1 MQRNECG
8 VLLSASD
15 LMRFAGCAHATT
27 LDLAWMMGRGAAPG
41 EDSEDAQLLQ
51 RHGDAHEARHL
62 ARLRAAGRGVVE
74 IVREGVSLAQ
84 GVAATRAALERGA
97 EVVFQGA
104 LAGGSWGG
112 WSDFLERVERPSALG
127 AWSYEVADTKLK
139 RKPHPKHVL
148 QLALYS
154 DLLADGAGGGAR
166 STPTSSS
173 ATARAR
179 RSASPRS
186 RPTPGGCAAGSR
198 PSSPAPEP
206 TRPVPCADCPLCRWR
221 EPARR
226 GSRRRTACSA
236 WRTSPAGRW
245 RSWRPPAS
253 RRWRRSP
260 RGASRC
266 AAWRPR
272 RWRGW

>member
-1 MQRNECG
+1 MQSNEYG

-27 LDLAWMMGRGAAPG
+27 LDLARMRGTGAAPAG
-41 EDSEDAQLLQ
+41 DSEDAELLQ

-104 LAGGSWGG
+104 LAGGMWGG
-112 WSDFLERVERPSALG
+112 WSDFLERVDRPSALG
-127 AWSYEVADTKLK
+127 AL
-139 RKPHPKHVL
+139 VL
-148 QLALYS
+148 RGRRHQAEAQAAPEARAAARAL
-154 DLLADGAGGGAR
+154 LRPPRRGAGAG
-166 STPTSSS
+166 
-173 ATARAR
+173 ARAR
-179 RSASPRS
+179 PCRARRRHPR
-186 RPTPGGCAAGSR
+186 
-198 PSSPAPEP
+198 
-206 TRPVPCADCPLCRWR
+206 DD
-221 EPARR
+221 PARR
-226 GSRRRTACSA
+226 GLGLRPARARAAGGLRRGAGADPARSLRRLPALPLARGLRRASSPRRTASTG

-245 RSWRPPAS
+245 RSSRPRAS
-253 RRWRRSP
+253 RRWRRSR